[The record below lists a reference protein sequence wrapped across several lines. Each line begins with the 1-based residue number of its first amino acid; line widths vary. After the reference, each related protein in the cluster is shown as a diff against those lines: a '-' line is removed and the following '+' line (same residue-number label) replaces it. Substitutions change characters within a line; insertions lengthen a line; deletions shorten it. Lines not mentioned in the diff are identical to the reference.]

1 VAAAIV
7 MYHASRD
14 DSGLVGRA
22 VESVLR
28 VIRGDTIEACNHAI
42 DQRRACL
49 ISIYAYVCGS
59 VPAVNCFGIATTI
72 RILLQDAK
80 LGAWEKEG

>member
-1 VAAAIV
+1 MY

-14 DSGLVGRA
+14 DSGWVGRA

-59 VPAVNCFGIATTI
+59 VRPSGE
-72 RILLQDAK
+72 LLWDCDHD
-80 LGAWEKEG
+80 